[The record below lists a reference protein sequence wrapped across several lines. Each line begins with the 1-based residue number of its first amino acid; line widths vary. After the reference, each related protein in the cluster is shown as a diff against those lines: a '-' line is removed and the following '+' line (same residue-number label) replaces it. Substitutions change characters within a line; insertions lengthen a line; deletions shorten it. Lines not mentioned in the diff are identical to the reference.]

1 MLHFVSVLMPAE
13 KAPVEGE
20 QKPFFGPDFR
30 PSRIERDAHY
40 LDGKWP
46 AESRERHKD
55 GLRFVSLLS
64 PQFF

>member
-30 PSRIERDAHY
+30 PSRTERDAHY

-46 AESRERHKD
+46 AESRERDED

-64 PQFF
+64 PPFF